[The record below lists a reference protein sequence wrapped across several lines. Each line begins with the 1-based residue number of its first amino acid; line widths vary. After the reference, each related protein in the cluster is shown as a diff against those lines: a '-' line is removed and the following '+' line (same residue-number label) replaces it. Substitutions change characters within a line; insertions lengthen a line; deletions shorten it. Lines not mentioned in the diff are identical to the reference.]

1 MRLTEI
7 GLDRFRNLRST
18 SIGIPPAGA
27 LLIGSNGQGKT
38 NFLEAIHYLALF
50 RSFRGARHREVI
62 AFGEAG
68 FGVSGEAVYADGGTH
83 RVTVTGDRS
92 ARRIAVDG
100 HSPLSPTEAV
110 GTVLTVLLAPGD
122 LQIVAGPPAER
133 RRFMDGLLA
142 RMAGRHWRAIQVHAR
157 ALRQRNEALRAR
169 CAEAELDAWDVSLI
183 ATGVP
188 VVVARAELAE
198 RLDGLFAALGGRIAP
213 ESEMELRLRY
223 RPSVPDSF
231 AEAVDP
237 SAVSAAWREA
247 LQLRRA
253 LDRRRGW
260 SSVGPHRDELELLH
274 GGRAIGRYG
283 SQGQQ
288 RTAAIALR
296 LAEAEILEAESGRA
310 PVLLLDDVFA
320 DVDAGR
326 SRALLPCLGAHR
338 QRFVTSA
345 RSLPELDDALER
357 WEISDGRIA
366 ACAVAV

>member
-7 GLDRFRNLRST
+7 GLDRFRNLCST
-18 SIGIPPAGA
+18 SLGIPPAGA

-50 RSFRGARHREVI
+50 RSFRGAPHRDVI

-83 RVTVTGDRS
+83 RVTVTVDRS

-100 HSPLSPTEAV
+100 HGPLSPAEVV
-110 GTVLTVLLAPGD
+110 GTVQTVLLAPGD
-122 LQIVAGPPAER
+122 LQIVVGPPAER
-133 RRFMDGLLA
+133 RRFLDALLA
-142 RMAGRHWRAIQVHAR
+142 RMAGRHWRAIHEHAR
-157 ALRQRNEALRAR
+157 ALRLRNEALRAR
-169 CAEAELDAWDVSLI
+169 CGPSELDAWDEALVVS
-183 ATGVP
+183 GMP
-188 VVVARAELAE
+188 VVGARAELIR
-198 RLDGLFAALGGRIAP
+198 RLDGLFADFGARIAP
-213 ESEMELRLRY
+213 GSETKARLRY
-223 RPSVPDSF
+223 RPSVPVP
-231 AEAVDP
+231 ATEAVHP
-237 SAVSAAWREA
+237 PTVAAAWREA
-247 LQLRRA
+247 LSERRA

-260 SSVGPHRDELELLH
+260 SSVGPHRDELQLLLN
-274 GGRAIGRYG
+274 GRAVGRYG

-320 DVDAGR
+320 DVDAHR
-326 SRALLPCLGAHR
+326 SRALLPCLGTHR

-345 RSLPELDDALER
+345 RSLPELDDELER
-357 WEISDGRIA
+357 WEVSGGRID
-366 ACAVAV
+366 ACAAAV